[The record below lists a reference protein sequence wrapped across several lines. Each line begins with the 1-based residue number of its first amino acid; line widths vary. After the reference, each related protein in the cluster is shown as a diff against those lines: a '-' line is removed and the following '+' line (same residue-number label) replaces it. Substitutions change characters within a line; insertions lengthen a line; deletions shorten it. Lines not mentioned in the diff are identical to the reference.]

1 MSDSGPDPAFVDT
14 NVLVYAATSGDVRSA
29 AAQLL
34 VRELMLREALRTS
47 TQVLQEFFVVVTRK
61 IKVRLTNEQALEFL
75 DTWSECPVVLLDYPA
90 IREAGKLTAN
100 RQLSFWDTLI
110 LVAARRSG
118 AKRIYTEDLQDGQ
131 VILGVQVVNPFR
143 SGIAP

>member
-1 MSDSGPDPAFVDT
+1 MSDSGSELAFVDT
-14 NVLVYAATSGDVRSA
+14 NVLVYAAAPNDVRST

-34 VRELMLREALRTS
+34 VRELMVREALRTS

-75 DTWSECPVVLLDYPA
+75 DTWSECPVALLDYPA
-90 IREAGKLTAN
+90 IREAAKLTAA
-100 RQLSFWDTLI
+100 RQLSFWDSLI

-131 VILGVQVVNPFR
+131 IILGVQVINPFR
-143 SGIAP
+143 